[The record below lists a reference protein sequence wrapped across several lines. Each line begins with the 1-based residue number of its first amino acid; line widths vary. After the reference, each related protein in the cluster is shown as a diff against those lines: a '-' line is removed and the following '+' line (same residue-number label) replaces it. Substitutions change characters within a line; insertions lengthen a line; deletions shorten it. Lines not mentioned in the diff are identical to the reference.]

1 MRKRPLLHPVTAAL
15 ALLLLAVVLTAVA
28 SHGLVAG
35 VVLLLVAGVAA
46 GFANSG
52 ST

>member
-1 MRKRPLLHPVTAAL
+1 MAIRVVLHPVPAAVAFVLAAL
-15 ALLLLAVVLTAVA
+15 GAGALGGLA
-28 SHGLVAG
+28 
-35 VVLLLVAGVAA
+35 LLLVAGAAA

>member
-1 MRKRPLLHPVTAAL
+1 MPTLLRPLLHPLTGGVVLLFAAVFAGYAGL
-15 ALLLLAVVLTAVA
+15 ALLLAAVA
-28 SHGLVAG
+28 GA
-35 VVLLLVAGVAA
+35 AA